1 MPTIWSVESMPAM
14 WSAESMPASWS
25 AESIYFIYL
34 FIQYLKR
41 CTLLAEIAIL
51 PSGPL

>member
-1 MPTIWSVESMPAM
+1 MSKGAQRLSGRVLDFL
-14 WSAESMPASWS
+14 
-25 AESIYFIYL
+25 FIYL

-41 CTLLAEIAIL
+41 CTLLAELAIL